1 MENEI
6 NHIRNLVYFGNSDN
20 DFDEKEK
27 EFIRDVGKRLG
38 LDKATVENEIN
49 NKNNAVPPL
58 PANEVLRYIL
68 LDDILNLSIV
78 DNIIKDEETLECKR
92 IAKSFGFDE
101 VVIDA
106 IISKMNQHLD
116 SGFSENNSSGLL
128 KNELFKLT
136 SENKSYGKY
145 Y

>member
-68 LDDILNLSIV
+68 LDDILN
-78 DNIIKDEETLECKR
+78 
-92 IAKSFGFDE
+92 
-101 VVIDA
+101 
-106 IISKMNQHLD
+106 
-116 SGFSENNSSGLL
+116 
-128 KNELFKLT
+128 FK
-136 SENKSYGKY
+136 YC
-145 Y
+145 